1 MGLFTLKR
9 GFTTRCLAV
18 AFVCYSALASAR
30 GLVPQ
35 LCATLS
41 SLPGPAAA
49 HCEEPVSCCT
59 KSGPTSM
66 ATLVSGHH
74 DCAFCLIVHTPAQP
88 VSMNSPVPPSEST
101 ELRLARAEFS
111 FADPLA
117 EGANACRA
125 PPFS

>member
-1 MGLFTLKR
+1 MGFFTLKR

-18 AFVCYSALASAR
+18 AFVGYSALASAR

-41 SLPGPAAA
+41 SLPGTTGA
-49 HCEEPVSCCT
+49 HCKEPVSCCT
-59 KSGPTSM
+59 KPAATSEG
-66 ATLVSGHH
+66 ALVAGHH

-88 VSMNSPVPPSEST
+88 VTMFSPVPPSKLT

-125 PPFS
+125 PPLS